1 MTASLSALLAR
12 YGPLAPS
19 VSAKPASNESA
30 AGMFEFLD
38 ECHQQMQHQLAALR
52 TLVRAIESE
61 GLTPKL
67 RAQARS
73 VSKWFNNEARQHHL
87 DEERHIFPA
96 LLASDDADITLAAG
110 RLIQD
115 HGWLETDWMEI
126 EPALAAAADG
136 YTWFDPVVL
145 RHSAEVFE
153 QLYLDHIV
161 LEETLAYPAARS
173 RIPEGDLRAMGIEMA
188 RRRAIREAASA
199 PQH

>member
-12 YGPLAPS
+12 YGPPALAAPE
-19 VSAKPASNESA
+19 PTETAS
-30 AGMFEFLD
+30 GMFEFLD
-38 ECHQQMQHQLAALR
+38 ECHQKMQRQLAALR
-52 TLVRAIESE
+52 TLAQTIEAD
-61 GLTPKL
+61 GLSAPL

-73 VSKWFNNEARQHHL
+73 IGKWFNNDARQHHL

-145 RHSAEVFE
+145 RHAAEVFE

-173 RIPEGDLRAMGIEMA
+173 RIPEGDLLAMGIEMA

>member
-12 YGPLAPS
+12 YGPAVPAPPS
-19 VSAKPASNESA
+19 RTERA

-38 ECHQQMQHQLAALR
+38 SCHQEMLRQLVALR
-52 TLVRAIESE
+52 TLALAIENE
-61 GLTPKL
+61 GLSSPL
-67 RAQARS
+67 RAEARTIRH
-73 VSKWFNNEARQHHL
+73 WFNNEARQHHL

-96 LLASDDADITLAAG
+96 LLASDDPDITLAAG

-126 EPALAAAADG
+126 EPALASAADG

-145 RHSAEVFE
+145 RHAVEVFE

-173 RIPEGDLRAMGIEMA
+173 RIPDSELAAMGIEMA
-188 RRRAIREAASA
+188 RRRAIREAATA

>member
-1 MTASLSALLAR
+1 
-12 YGPLAPS
+12 
-19 VSAKPASNESA
+19 
-30 AGMFEFLD
+30 
-38 ECHQQMQHQLAALR
+38 
-52 TLVRAIESE
+52 
-61 GLTPKL
+61 L
-67 RAQARS
+67 RAEARTIRQ
-73 VSKWFNNEARQHHL
+73 WFNNEARQHHL

-96 LLASDDADITLAAG
+96 LLASDDPDITLAAG

-126 EPALAAAADG
+126 EPALASAADG

-145 RHSAEVFE
+145 RHAVEVFE

-173 RIPEGDLRAMGIEMA
+173 RIPDSELAAMGIEMA
-188 RRRAIREAASA
+188 RRRAIREAATA

>member
-12 YGPLAPS
+12 YGPAVPAP
-19 VSAKPASNESA
+19 PAATESA

-38 ECHQQMQHQLAALR
+38 DCHQEMQRQLVALR
-52 TLVRAIESE
+52 L
-61 GLTPKL
+61 L
-67 RAQARS
+67 AQALEADGLSPSLRKQARTI
-73 VSKWFNNEARQHHL
+73 SKWFNEEARQHHL

-96 LLASDDADITLAAG
+96 LLASDDPDITLAAG

-126 EPALAAAADG
+126 EPALSSAADG

-145 RHSAEVFE
+145 RHAVDVFE

-173 RIPEGDLRAMGIEMA
+173 RIPAGDLAAMGIEMA
-188 RRRAIREAASA
+188 RRRAVREAAFASR
-199 PQH
+199 H